1 MTLLRSVVTFT
12 GVERKLEPEVKI
24 LLVGVNGVENPETNL
39 VLILTL
45 N

>member
-12 GVERKLEPEVKI
+12 GVDLEPEVKR